1 MPTNY
6 SGGEDVYCGH
16 DGDDLPVGQTD
27 GRTGKGGNSI
37 GTPVGRNWRRAV
49 LMSQITDDYQPALG
63 VNV

>member
-1 MPTNY
+1 M
-6 SGGEDVYCGH
+6 YCGH